1 MRMRVAG
8 PGPDQDAPLIAVER
22 RAAVLPIYTAATI
35 VGGVGALLLV
45 TLLGTLPEAIHLP
58 GVAAPWAGIAGVA
71 TWTLFGLVGS
81 LKIVRGPS
89 GHGVLTFHL
98 PFIVAAMVLGGPIA
112 GGWVA
117 FIASFERRELT
128 EMPWYGALAN
138 HAGLALAAI
147 AGGVTAQATVA
158 IGGAVGLPDGLALTL
173 VAAAVGTLVL
183 ALVDTTLAAGV
194 VVLRDGLTLRE
205 TIHVF
210 DRAFRGTLLAET
222 VLGWVFVVIW
232 VAVGWWAPIVCAALV
247 LALWRTNAAEAERD
261 RDDLTGLLTAKAFAQ
276 RVAEAALRAR
286 RGVEGSAYVFLDLD
300 GFKQVND
307 GPRSHAVGDEVLS
320 ELGNRLRRSIR
331 VTDAAGRRGGDEFMV
346 LFVGVRDEA
355 TALSLAERVHALVTT
370 PYRTSDGEK
379 LVGASVGVA
388 LVTPGERDFEPDLR
402 QRADD
407 AMYGAKAAG
416 GGVRAWR
423 PRPTLHPDAPLGE
436 PEPEPAA

>member
-1 MRMRVAG
+1 MRLRVAG
-8 PGPDQDAPLIAVER
+8 FGPDPDSPLIAVER
-22 RAAVLPIYTAATI
+22 RAALLPLYTAVTI
-35 VGGVGALLLV
+35 VAGIGALLLV
-45 TLLGTLPEAIHLP
+45 TALGTLPEPIHVP
-58 GVAAPWAGIAGVA
+58 GVDEAWAGIAGVA
-71 TWTLFGLVGS
+71 LWTLFGLSGS

-117 FIASFERRELT
+117 CIASFERREIT

-147 AGGVTAQATVA
+147 VGGLAAQATVS
-158 IGGAVGLPDGLALTL
+158 IVGAAGVPGGLALTL

-183 ALVDTTLAAGV
+183 ALFDTALAAGV

-222 VLGWVFVVIW
+222 VLGWVFVVTW
-232 VAVGWWAPIVCAALV
+232 VAVGWWAPILCAALV

-276 RVAEAALRAR
+276 RVAEAALRGR
-286 RGVEGSAYVFLDLD
+286 RGIEGAAYVFLDLD

-307 GPRSHAVGDEVLS
+307 GPRSHAVGDEVLA
-320 ELGNRLRRSIR
+320 ELGERLRRSIR
-331 VTDAAGRRGGDEFMV
+331 VTDAAGRRGGDEFML

-355 TALSLAERVHALVTT
+355 TAVSLAERVHELITT
-370 PYRTSDGEK
+370 PYRTADGEK
-379 LVGASVGVA
+379 TVGASVGVA
-388 LVTPGERDFEPDLR
+388 LLVPGERDFVPDLR

-407 AMYGAKAAG
+407 AMYAAKAAG
-416 GGVRAWR
+416 GGVRAWQ
-423 PRPTLHPDAPLGE
+423 PPPEVSAMDAGE
-436 PEPEPAA
+436 EPEPAA